1 MLRTMTGQCWTAVRA
16 ALVVAFFCMPIT
28 ACKISPYR
36 IDVQQGNV
44 VTQESISK
52 LKPDM
57 TRAQVKY
64 VLGTPLVTDT
74 FHPDRW
80 DYFYKFDKAG
90 NPREQRRL
98 TLVFRDDKL
107 KQILG
112 DVSAAG
118 GLVGQDGKV
127 DPDAPK
133 Q

>member
-1 MLRTMTGQCWTAVRA
+1 MTGQCWTAVRA
-16 ALVVAFFCMPIT
+16 ALLVTFFCLPMA
-28 ACKISPYR
+28 ACTISPYR
-36 IDVQQGNV
+36 IDIQQGNV

-57 TRAQVKY
+57 SRAQVKF

-80 DYFYKFDKAG
+80 DYFYKFDNAG

-112 DVSAAG
+112 DVAAAD
-118 GLVGQDGKV
+118 GLVGQDAKA
-127 DPDAPK
+127 DPAGAK
-133 Q
+133 K

>member
-1 MLRTMTGQCWTAVRA
+1 MTGQCWTAVRA
-16 ALVVAFFCMPIT
+16 ALVVMFVSLPMA
-28 ACKISPYR
+28 ACSISPYR
-36 IDVQQGNV
+36 IDIQQGNV

-57 TRAQVKY
+57 TRAQVKF

-98 TLVFRDDKL
+98 TLVFREDKL

-112 DVSAAG
+112 DVAAAD
-118 GLVGQDGKV
+118 GLVGQDAKV
-127 DPDAPK
+127 DPAPPK
-133 Q
+133 P